1 MADIP
6 AELLV
11 PIPPSPS
18 DAGNWREIARLQKIA
33 ELEGRTFDPNDPYNW
48 KGIAAAH
55 SGAPSA
61 TPGTAGTTSA
71 TTTPAAGVTGS
82 SATGGTSAD
91 VTARNRAIFD
101 TIAALITDAGLGDL
115 FTIGANGVPSGQLW
129 DQITSG
135 IDSQAALIAWFESTP
150 QFQARYPAIAAARA
164 GGASYVPSP
173 AEVRRYEQD
182 ASMLLRNAGLPAWF
196 YDDPVNDLQGLMSQ
210 NISVAELQ
218 ERLGDAWTTVRTT
231 DPSITE
237 AFSQFFGVEGD
248 AAMAAFFL
256 DPARTTASLDRAART
271 AYTAGMGRNVG
282 LDLDQTISDRV
293 ASLPSTYAGIWENLR
308 SVASMNSDGG
318 VFDEGFTE
326 TADLTAEGTGIDAV
340 FFGDG
345 AAAAQMERRILE
357 RDANARSSTGGA
369 IITQAGAVG
378 VS

>member
-1 MADIP
+1 MP
-6 AELLV
+6 AERRGDFIGHDLPAGLLQLLV
-11 PIPPSPS
+11 PPGQRANANVRGVFVLNFSS
-18 DAGNWREIARLQKIA
+18 L
-33 ELEGRTFDPNDPYNW
+33 
-48 KGIAAAH
+48 
-55 SGAPSA
+55 SG
-61 TPGTAGTTSA
+61 
-71 TTTPAAGVTGS
+71 
-82 SATGGTSAD
+82 
-91 VTARNRAIFD
+91 
-101 TIAALITDAGLGDL
+101 
-115 FTIGANGVPSGQLW
+115 
-129 DQITSG
+129 
-135 IDSQAALIAWFESTP
+135 E
-150 QFQARYPAIAAARA
+150 
-164 GGASYVPSP
+164 
-173 AEVRRYEQD
+173 
-182 ASMLLRNAGLPAWF
+182 
-196 YDDPVNDLQGLMSQ
+196 
-210 NISVAELQ
+210 
-218 ERLGDAWTTVRTT
+218 
-231 DPSITE
+231 
-237 AFSQFFGVEGD
+237 QFFGVEGD

-308 SVASMNSDGG
+308 SVASMNRDGG